1 MPSVNTRVFY
11 SKMGRA
17 KYISALDMNNCAIR
31 AIRRSKL
38 PVWATEGFNPHT
50 YVAFMLPL
58 SLGQEGTREAMDFR
72 LLRDVPFDEVKERLN
87 AALPPDIRAVEVA
100 VPRYKYQ
107 DIASAKYRIESDIDA
122 EKFRAF
128 MESERILTEK
138 KTKKG
143 IITVD
148 LKPLVYECETSEEAL
163 VLRLP
168 AGNELSVNPT
178 LLLDAYK
185 AQTGEEISRLR
196 IIRTN
201 TYISDGT
208 EFY

>member
-11 SKMGRA
+11 SKTDRA

-31 AIRRSKL
+31 AIRRSGL
-38 PVWATEGFNPHT
+38 PVWQTEGFNPHT

-58 SLGQEGTREAMDFR
+58 SLGQEGTHEAMDFR
-72 LLRDVPFDEVKERLN
+72 LLEDITFDEVKDRLN
-87 AALPPDIRAVEVA
+87 AALPPDIRAIEIA
-100 VPRYKYQ
+100 VPKYKYQ
-107 DIASAKYRIESDIDA
+107 DIGSAKYRIESGIDS
-122 EKFRAF
+122 EKFRSF
-128 MESERILTEK
+128 MESEHIFTEK

-148 LKPLVYECETSEEAL
+148 LKPLVMECEVAHDAIS
-163 VLRLP
+163 LRLP
-168 AGNELSVNPT
+168 AGNEMSINPA

-185 AQTGEEISRLR
+185 VQTGGEIPRLR

-201 TYISDGT
+201 TYIHDGT